1 VKIFSALYD
10 RVLAWTQHPRAPSI
24 LASISFAES
33 VIFPIP
39 PDVMLAPM
47 AMMQPQRAW
56 FFAMLTTVS
65 SVLGALVGYA
75 LGYFAFEALVLPW
88 VEWSGNL
95 DKLEVVK
102 QWFVDY
108 GFWIVFIAGF
118 SPIPYKL
125 FTVSGGMMGI
135 ALVPFLLASFVSR
148 GLRFFL
154 VAGLM
159 KFGGPKM
166 ALALKRYVDALG
178 WMLII
183 LAVIAYVLLR

>member
-1 VKIFSALYD
+1 MKIFSALYD
-10 RVLAWTQHPRAPSI
+10 RVLAWTQHPRAPAI
-24 LASISFAES
+24 LAGISFTES
-33 VIFPIP
+33 IIFPIP

-47 AMMQPQRAW
+47 SMMQPQRAW
-56 FFAMLTTVS
+56 FFALLTTVS

-75 LGYFAFEALVLPW
+75 LGYFAFETLVLPW
-88 VEWSGNL
+88 VEWSGNV
-95 DKLEVVK
+95 DKLEIVK
-102 QWFVDY
+102 QWFVEY

-118 SPIPYKL
+118 SPVPYKL

-135 ALVPFLLASFVSR
+135 ALIPFLLASLVSR

-166 ALALKRYVDALG
+166 ALALKRYVDAMG
-178 WMLII
+178 WTLII
-183 LAVIAYVLLR
+183 VAVIAYVLLR